1 MSKKRKSTEIRGD
14 WKLVLAG
21 SLVGMLVKVVGWTLR
36 YRVVDPHGLQERFK
50 TDSKPV
56 IFCTWH
62 NCLLSGFLTIRRFQR
77 PNTMVVLT
85 SASRDGSGLAALAKS
100 FGNAAAR
107 GSSSRRGRAAMM
119 MLRREILSGND
130 AGFTPDGPRGPRYAL
145 QAGVVK
151 MAQASGAPII
161 PMRLENSGAWR
172 LKTWDH
178 FRVPKP
184 FSTVTLTLAAP
195 VEVPRRVEEEEF
207 EKIRVDLE
215 RWMREGID
223 DLISEDHDEH

>member
-1 MSKKRKSTEIRGD
+1 MSKKTKSTEVRSD

-21 SLVGMLVKVVGWTLR
+21 SLVGMLVKILGWTLR

-50 TDSKPV
+50 ADSKPV
-56 IFCTWH
+56 IFCVWH
-62 NCLLSGFLTIRRFQR
+62 NRLLSGFLTIRRFRR
-77 PNTMVVLT
+77 PNRMVVLT

-100 FGNAAAR
+100 FGNDAAR

-119 MLRREILSGND
+119 TLRREMAKGKD
-130 AGFTPDGPRGPRYAL
+130 AGFTPDGPRGPRYDL

-161 PMRLENSGAWR
+161 PMRLKNSKAWR
-172 LKTWDH
+172 LKTWDR
-178 FRVPKP
+178 FCVPKP
-184 FSTVTLTLAAP
+184 FSTVTLTLGAP
-195 VEVPRRVEEEEF
+195 IEVPRRVEDENF